1 MYNSHSISF
10 IKILIQFT
18 FIISIKNKYLPI
30 IILNNR
36 NTSTNGKPRLIMF
49 IFVQYRVY
57 THTRTYN
64 LWHNI
69 ISQSLQKVFYCF

>member
-36 NTSTNGKPRLIMF
+36 NNYQWQSAVN
-49 IFVQYRVY
+49 YVY
-57 THTRTYN
+57 FCA
-64 LWHNI
+64 I
-69 ISQSLQKVFYCF
+69 